1 MFTGK
6 KKQIRMDI
14 SIIIVSYNSG
24 NILKDCLLSIIKNH
38 TDNNPSVE
46 IIVVENY
53 QKQHNTQVIINELV
67 DASAIPIIFIQNPTN
82 GGFGQGNNLGVQHS
96 SGENLFFLNPDTI
109 ITDKNTFS
117 TIHSSL
123 ICNDIIVGFKL
134 LTPTLQINHSYSVFP
149 EYFFLYPLIRILHKK
164 KFFLPNKISLLNH
177 LIWPWGAAFA
187 LKRETFI
194 QCGMFDPQIFLCYEE
209 PYLMRRIR

>member
-1 MFTGK
+1 
-6 KKQIRMDI
+6 MDI

-82 GGFGQGNNLGVQHS
+82 GYALSRGRPEPRPAALLRRPFGR
-96 SGENLFFLNPDTI
+96 SGA
-109 ITDKNTFS
+109 
-117 TIHSSL
+117 
-123 ICNDIIVGFKL
+123 
-134 LTPTLQINHSYSVFP
+134 
-149 EYFFLYPLIRILHKK
+149 
-164 KFFLPNKISLLNH
+164 
-177 LIWPWGAAFA
+177 GAALECLPA
-187 LKRETFI
+187 AHRLRLSAS
-194 QCGMFDPQIFLCYEE
+194 P
-209 PYLMRRIR
+209 

>member
-24 NILKDCLLSIIKNH
+24 NILKDCLLSIIKNL

-67 DASAIPIIFIQNPTN
+67 DASAIPIIFIQNPTMAW
-82 GGFGQGNNLGVQHS
+82 VRS
-96 SGENLFFLNPDTI
+96 
-109 ITDKNTFS
+109 
-117 TIHSSL
+117 
-123 ICNDIIVGFKL
+123 
-134 LTPTLQINHSYSVFP
+134 
-149 EYFFLYPLIRILHKK
+149 R
-164 KFFLPNKISLLNH
+164 
-177 LIWPWGAAFA
+177 
-187 LKRETFI
+187 
-194 QCGMFDPQIFLCYEE
+194 
-209 PYLMRRIR
+209 

>member
-53 QKQHNTQVIINELV
+53 QKQH
-67 DASAIPIIFIQNPTN
+67 
-82 GGFGQGNNLGVQHS
+82 
-96 SGENLFFLNPDTI
+96 
-109 ITDKNTFS
+109 K
-117 TIHSSL
+117 
-123 ICNDIIVGFKL
+123 
-134 LTPTLQINHSYSVFP
+134 
-149 EYFFLYPLIRILHKK
+149 
-164 KFFLPNKISLLNH
+164 
-177 LIWPWGAAFA
+177 
-187 LKRETFI
+187 
-194 QCGMFDPQIFLCYEE
+194 
-209 PYLMRRIR
+209 